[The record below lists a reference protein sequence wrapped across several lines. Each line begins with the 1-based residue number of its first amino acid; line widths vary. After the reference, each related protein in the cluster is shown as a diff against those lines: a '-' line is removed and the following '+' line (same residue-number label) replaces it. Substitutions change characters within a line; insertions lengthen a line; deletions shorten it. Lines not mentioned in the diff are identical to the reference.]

1 MNFASVNNVAI
12 KFTGTHDTPRKGSP
26 MAAGNDLTA
35 DKDYVLLPRK
45 DTVISTGLHVAL
57 PNGWYGK
64 IEGRS
69 GLAYKHRIFCFGGVI
84 DSDYRGEIKVLLCN
98 GGTEHVHIK
107 KGDRIAQL
115 IIQPHWNGIWQK
127 VDKLPLSVRGTN
139 GFGSSGRGL
148 FLSSGTQ
155 SDLRRQ
161 ATLDELW
168 STPDGRSQ
176 QELNRELG
184 GLSKWDNKNI

>member
-1 MNFASVNNVAI
+1 
-12 KFTGTHDTPRKGSP
+12 